1 MSKELSS
8 VSIKNY
14 IDYIIF
20 EFCRNNPRLI
30 NVDSLIIGIKNI
42 YPDNINKT
50 LIKYF
55 KKLTE
60 TIPDINNITDNYS
73 YIFQS
78 TTGLPLKISY
88 ILGLLIGSRYIG
100 VCGCDWTYCEVDI
113 LETYL
118 STFIDKEELF
128 EFVEPCNCG
137 NGRCLHILNIVP
149 ILKKII
155 KFDDNFSY
163 GYYYGCEGEKSVYM
177 SEINQDIYNKMLK
190 HLEEFKK
197 EISENGIN
205 NNRKDETDND
215 KKDETDY
222 KIEKMEYIMIK
233 KDETDND
240 SEDETDNDS
249 EEFIKFK

>member
-1 MSKELSS
+1 MSKILSS
-8 VSIKNY
+8 VSIINY

-20 EFCRNNPRLI
+20 EFCRNNPNLI

-42 YPDNINKT
+42 YPDNIDKT

-55 KKLTE
+55 EKLKE
-60 TIPDINNITDNYS
+60 TKPDINNNIDDYS

-88 ILGLLIGSRYIG
+88 ILGLLIGSRYRG
-100 VCGCDWTYCEVDI
+100 VCSCDWAYCEVDI

-128 EFVEPCNCG
+128 KLVEPCNCG

-155 KFDDNFSY
+155 KFDYNFSF
-163 GYYYGCEGEKSVYM
+163 GYYYGYEGEKLVYM
-177 SEINQDIYNKMLK
+177 SEINQDIYNNMLK
-190 HLEEFKK
+190 HLKKFKK
-197 EISENGIN
+197 DI
-205 NNRKDETDND
+205 KDE
-215 KKDETDY
+215 
-222 KIEKMEYIMIK
+222 I
-233 KDETDND
+233 DND
-240 SEDETDNDS
+240 SEDKTDNVKYMKYLM
-249 EEFIKFK
+249 I